1 MEAQK
6 EPKPSLCPHCLSKHF
21 SVRGIVYT
29 VGSYI
34 GNQCE
39 DAWHKGA
46 GYDPNV
52 LTLTD
57 ADRSLLTKALV
68 KF

>member
-1 MEAQK
+1 MIY
-6 EPKPSLCPHCLSKHF
+6 P
-21 SVRGIVYT
+21 
-29 VGSYI
+29 VGSFI
-34 GNQCE
+34 GDQCQ
-39 DAWHKGA
+39 DDWHRGPN
-46 GYDPNV
+46 YDPNV

>member
-1 MEAQK
+1 MAF
-6 EPKPSLCPHCLSKHF
+6 PTLCPKCMSRYPDI
-21 SVRGIVYT
+21 RGMIYP

-34 GNQCE
+34 GDQCQ